1 MPTVTVAHTY
11 SVPAERVFDAW
22 IDPAVAS
29 QWLFRTTDG
38 ELLTAEFDARP
49 GGEFNIT
56 ERREDVDAAHLGTYI
71 EVERPTRLVFDFLV
85 EPYSNGQ
92 STRVNVDITPRAD
105 GCELTLTHEGV
116 WDEWEE
122 RTRQGWEMLLGKLGE
137 VVES

>member
-105 GCELTLTHEGV
+105 GCELTLTHAGAV
-116 WDEWEE
+116 AVCARDETLRAGNTE
-122 RTRQGWEMLLGKLGE
+122 R
-137 VVES
+137 